1 MIQNSYDE
9 SILKGLFTKKNG
21 ALSNTP
27 KKRHSIT
34 ASTYI
39 VFEIRERLKFIP
51 PSSIV

>member
-1 MIQNSYDE
+1 MALYHVERLLIVEDLMIQNSYDE

-39 VFEIRERLKFIP
+39 VF
-51 PSSIV
+51 